1 MAQHVAPALDDVI
14 SNTVDIFHNYYKCD
28 YPKSP
33 QVKDGLKRL
42 LNERYRDDVKS
53 FIDHFKFPLCLPNG
67 KVVLHLVP
75 PLTKLAVG
83 EFFYQVGHTNPRT
96 LVVKFAKYEQRGT
109 KVNELQR
116 STVPEDDH
124 DIAFTKEYF
133 DQIRSE
139 VPDGLGDVLMRT
151 LVVMG
156 NPNWTVQKEGAANHL
171 GNCPTERHSRLRS
184 ESHLSVQES
193 CDDDSSTMS
202 EPNSPTENDDV
213 YPSTDGVFVHT
224 NGCDKGK

>member
-1 MAQHVAPALDDVI
+1 MCTNVAREFSCSSGESQFNRVFKIKESGIEEVDPACRGYFKFGTSTSALNQQNLETRQATSTYTMAQHVAQALDDVI
-14 SNTVDIFHNYYKCD
+14 SKTVDIFHKYYKCD

-42 LNERYRDDVKS
+42 LNERYRDDVNS
-53 FIDHFKFPLCLPNG
+53 FMDHFKFPLCLPNG

-75 PLTKLAVG
+75 PMTKLAVG

-116 STVPEDDH
+116 SKVPEDDH

-156 NPNWTVQKEGAANHL
+156 NPNW
-171 GNCPTERHSRLRS
+171 
-184 ESHLSVQES
+184 
-193 CDDDSSTMS
+193 
-202 EPNSPTENDDV
+202 
-213 YPSTDGVFVHT
+213 
-224 NGCDKGK
+224 